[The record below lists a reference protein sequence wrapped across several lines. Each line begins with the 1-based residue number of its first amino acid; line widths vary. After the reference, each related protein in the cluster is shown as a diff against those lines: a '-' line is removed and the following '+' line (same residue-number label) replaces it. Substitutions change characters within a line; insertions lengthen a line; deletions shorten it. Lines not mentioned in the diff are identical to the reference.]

1 MPEEIRGSEEPLDR
15 PESLLI
21 QAPTPI
27 CVTRGPAHRVEIMNP
42 AFEAMAGVR
51 DGGGRLFR
59 DICPGFD
66 VESQLSLMDRAFG
79 CDERLTATEVA
90 MWPPPA
96 SSPSPPGGTRE
107 SFFNLFYEPLH
118 DGAGAVDGLMISG
131 VEVTAHVAGRRDL
144 ELAQQHARFL
154 VDASAALSESL
165 DYARTLRRVAEL
177 AVPHIADWCTVSA
190 IDEHGV
196 LRRLAVV
203 HRDPARAPLVE
214 EYERRFPPM
223 QHRAGELAAALA
235 SDRALLR
242 ERVTDAELIE
252 AAQSPDHL
260 RIMRGLGCAS
270 CIIAPMIARGEP
282 MGIVSL
288 MRSDPGRPY
297 TAADVAVAEELSHR
311 AALAVDNARLYRGAR
326 RREQTMRFFAD
337 ASAVLS
343 SSLDYEAA
351 FDKLAQLVVPTFA
364 DWCAID
370 VTEGDGLRQVTVA
383 HANPAKVELARELRQ
398 RYPPDPRAP
407 QGVFQV
413 IRTGKSELY
422 ADIPPELLARSA
434 RDEEH
439 LRAALAL
446 GLRSA
451 LVVPLAGRGAP
462 IGALTLVWAESD
474 HRYGEDDLRVM
485 EELGR
490 RAGFALENARLYGET
505 QSAVRLRDEFISIA
519 SHELKTPLT
528 SMQLQISGIRRA
540 AASPARL
547 DVDKLARR
555 VDAIDKQVG
564 RLTELVDGLLDV
576 SRAAAG
582 RLHLNV
588 EDVDLTEVVRT
599 VAERFTDE
607 LAVARSVL
615 ELDAQGPILGR
626 WDRLRVDDIVT
637 NLLGNAI
644 KYGAGRPIRLAA
656 REEPEPGAGSGA
668 GGGRLAVIEVQ
679 DHGIGIQPHD
689 HQRIFQ
695 RFARAVSSE
704 HYGGFGLGLWIVHV
718 LVQAMGGSVEVDS
731 VVGEGAVFTVRLPCQ
746 VQNHESTSR
755 L

>member
-1 MPEEIRGSEEPLDR
+1 MKGSEEPLDR
-15 PESLLI
+15 PGSLLM

-59 DICPGFD
+59 EIDLGFD
-66 VESQLSLMDRAFG
+66 VEPQLRLMERAFRRG
-79 CDERLTATEVA
+79 ERLTATEVA
-90 MWPPPA
+90 MRAPA
-96 SSPSPPGGTRE
+96 LSPSPSSSPSVSSDAPGAARE
-107 SFFNLFYEPLH
+107 RFFNLFYEPLH

-131 VEVTAHVAGRRDL
+131 VEVTAHVAGRRYL
-144 ELAQQHARFL
+144 EEAQQRASFL

-165 DYARTLRRVAEL
+165 DYARTLHRVAEL

-190 IDEHGV
+190 IDDHGV

-203 HRDPARAPLVE
+203 HRDAALRPLVE

-242 ERVTDAELIE
+242 ERVTDAELIQ

-282 MGIVSL
+282 VGIVSL
-288 MRSDPGRPY
+288 MRSGPGRPY
-297 TAADVAVAEELSHR
+297 AASA
-311 AALAVDNARLYRGAR
+311 AR

-337 ASAVLS
+337 ASALLS

-370 VTEGDGLRQVTVA
+370 VKEDDQLRQVTVA
-383 HANPAKVELARELRQ
+383 HANPAKVELARALRQ

-407 QGVFQV
+407 QGAFQV

-422 ADIPPELLARSA
+422 TDIPPELLARSA
-434 RDEEH
+434 QNEEH
-439 LRAALAL
+439 LRQALAL

-451 LVVPLAGRGAP
+451 LVVPLVGRGDP
-462 IGALTLVWAESD
+462 IGALTLVWAESE
-474 HRYGEDDLRVM
+474 HRYSEDDMRVM

-582 RLHLNV
+582 RLHLNI

-607 LAVARSVL
+607 LGAARSVL
-615 ELDAQGPILGR
+615 ELDVPGPILGR

-637 NLLGNAI
+637 NLLSNAI

-656 REEPEPGAGSGA
+656 RQEGGGAGDGVQT
-668 GGGRLAVIEVQ
+668 AVIEVQ
-679 DHGIGIQPHD
+679 DHGIGIQAHD
-689 HQRIFQ
+689 QQRIFQ

-704 HYGGFGLGLWIVHV
+704 HYGGFGLGLWIVQV
-718 LVQAMGGSVEVDS
+718 LVQAMGGSIEVDS
-731 VVGEGAVFTVRLPCQ
+731 VVGEGALFTVKLPCQ
-746 VQNHESTSR
+746 TQSHESSSG